1 MEQVEKI
8 SLKSNQTMYKKHK
21 QNKTYFMF
29 TAQWELLLLVKVWL
43 SGVQE
48 DPSKH
53 SITLLNLLKSPFI
66 SILVIF

>member
-1 MEQVEKI
+1 
-8 SLKSNQTMYKKHK
+8 MYKKHK